1 MPEVLTMSIR
11 VGQYLQLIGR
21 IRHSNIKVVQAAEI
35 LGLSERHMY
44 RLPLGYRSEGGQG
57 LIHPPRGQ
65 ATNRG
70 SPKHVKKGVVPLYRQ
85 AYSCYGPISFGRDAP
100 GAPGPEDRCQHASPT
115 AQGRR
120 FVGRVAHRTTPPQNE
135 SGGLERSLTRRSTC
149 RLPRKLR
156 LPHCRVIDEHR
167 HDRRGLFHVGRL
179 YAFVHVHVVMVR
191 PAIVFNGILNK
202 LEPR

>member
-11 VGQYLQLIGR
+11 VGQYWQLIGR

-85 AYSCYGPISFGRDAP
+85 AYSCYGPISFA
-100 GAPGPEDRCQHASPT
+100 EMLQEH
-115 AQGRR
+115 QGRR
-120 FVGRVAHRTTPPQNE
+120 IDANTLRRRLKDAGLWAGLRTARRHRKTRVAAWSAH
-135 SGGLERSLTRRSTC
+135 
-149 RLPRKLR
+149 
-156 LPHCRVIDEHR
+156 
-167 HDRRGLFHVGRL
+167 
-179 YAFVHVHVVMVR
+179 
-191 PAIVFNGILNK
+191 
-202 LEPR
+202 